1 MALNDDVGSSL
12 DLLEEDLG
20 RNAQMT
26 SEFEKELGRLRQS
39 MLFTSREV
47 TTLSSGLERGLGRA
61 IDGLVLDGGKLSDA
75 LKTVGQ
81 SLADTVYSI
90 AMKPVETALAGSL
103 AGGVASIMGNGS
115 FGQAITPFAKGGAF
129 SQGRTTAVGGIA
141 SAPTAFPMR
150 GGTGLMGEAG
160 PEAIMPLQRGAD
172 GKLGV
177 AAAGGGGGVNVTFNI
192 QTPDVAG
199 FKRSQSQIAAQ
210 MSRVLARGDRNS

>member
-1 MALNDDVGSSL
+1 MALSDDVGSSL

-26 SEFEKELGRLRQS
+26 AEFEKELGRLRQS

-75 LKTVGQ
+75 LKSIGQ

-90 AMKPVETALAGSL
+90 AMKPVESALAGSL
-103 AGGVASIMGNGS
+103 AGGMASVLGGGG
-115 FGQAITPFAKGGAF
+115 FGQAMTPFAKGGAF
-129 SQGRTTAVGGIA
+129 SQGRSTAVGGIA

-160 PEAIMPLQRGAD
+160 PEAIMPLQRGPD

-177 AAAGGGGGVNVTFNI
+177 AAAGGGGAMNVTFNI

-199 FKRSQSQIAAQ
+199 FQRSQSQIAAQ

>member
-1 MALNDDVGSSL
+1 MALSDDVGSSL

-75 LKTVGQ
+75 LKSIGQ

-90 AMKPVETALAGSL
+90 AMKPVESALAGSL
-103 AGGVASIMGNGS
+103 AGGMASVLGGGG
-115 FGQAITPFAKGGAF
+115 FGQAMTPFAKGGAF
-129 SQGRTTAVGGIA
+129 SQGRSTAVGGIA
-141 SAPTAFPMR
+141 SGPTAFPMR

-160 PEAIMPLQRGAD
+160 PEAIMPLQRGPD

-177 AAAGGGGGVNVTFNI
+177 AAAGGGGAMNVTFNI

-199 FKRSQSQIAAQ
+199 FQRSQSQIAAQ